1 MLPPH
6 LLSLLRVEVLQE
18 WLPLEKML
26 EMQILGPTDSNSG
39 VSPSSLCFN
48 KPSRRLNIFGL
59 LFSLLSTLPAFLLL
73 SPGSSKGVCDLLPGD
88 SALRSGGGPY
98 HSLLL
103 ARRVGGDGNEVGI
116 RNHLHLP

>member
-6 LLSLLRVEVLQE
+6 LSLLRAEVLQE
-18 WLPLEKML
+18 WLTLEKML
-26 EMQILGPTDSNSG
+26 DMQMLGPIDSNSG
-39 VSPSSLCFN
+39 VSASSLCFN
-48 KPSRRLNIFGL
+48 KPSRRLHIFRL
-59 LFSLLSTLPAFLLL
+59 FFSLLCTLPTFFLL

-103 ARRVGGDGNEVGI
+103 ARRVGGDRDKVGI